1 MRINNWSCCNGKA
14 TSPAINSWYFHV
26 CAAFASGGVGQDETP
41 FPAGGASIRILL
53 CWRSVPDG
61 IPTRPERFF
70 KIKNSGDEEWGNVFL
85 TSEWNLY
92 VDWTKQQHDA
102 AMERLGIDHL
112 SVIVSGS
119 VRIVGG
125 RTSVQVR

>member
-1 MRINNWSCCNGKA
+1 MAKPHRPLSIRGTSMSA
-14 TSPAINSWYFHV
+14 PLSPAEELGRMKRLSPLAELQYAYFY
-26 CAAFASGGVGQDETP
+26 AGVP
-41 FPAGGASIRILL
+41 YA
-53 CWRSVPDG
+53 DG